1 MKWIFLMR
9 LTPVKLSVYFA
20 HLHFY
25 SKCHRFTEHSA
36 ELHNHKNMKK
46 YCWIKVNVNR
56 TCIYCVLFVC
66 FQFNFS
72 RFEGFLCSPF
82 TSIHIIKKGKKSN
95 DAILEQCQ
103 GGFDLKIPSLSLQ
116 TEQQKRGKFCKCPYI
131 IQLKICPNG
140 PLPAFEYNWGVCF
153 RPAKPFY
160 LIWI

>member
-1 MKWIFLMR
+1 MLGHKIYFVRFEMLKRRICGINRHETSR
-9 LTPVKLSVYFA
+9 LL
-20 HLHFY
+20 
-25 SKCHRFTEHSA
+25 
-36 ELHNHKNMKK
+36 
-46 YCWIKVNVNR
+46 KVNVNR

-72 RFEGFLCSPF
+72 RFEGFLCSLF

-116 TEQQKRGKFCKCPYI
+116 TEQQKRGKFCKCPCI

-140 PLPAFEYNWGVCF
+140 PLPAFEYN
-153 RPAKPFY
+153 
-160 LIWI
+160 